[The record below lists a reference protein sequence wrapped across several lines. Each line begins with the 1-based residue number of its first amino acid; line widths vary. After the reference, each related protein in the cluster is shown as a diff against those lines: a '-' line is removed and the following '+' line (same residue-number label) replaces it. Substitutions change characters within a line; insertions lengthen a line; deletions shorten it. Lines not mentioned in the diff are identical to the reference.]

1 MIRKAL
7 RYESVSVNCQ
17 VLNAFSV
24 MSRCYKKLIIK
35 ALKRARIKL
44 KIVSRDYLLHPPS
57 TAIVAAHQQNAKI
70 GKNDDKTDKPEKKE
84 KKIKEMSESR
94 VKKFQKLF
102 GQQVSADEG
111 SKLVDYFSC
120 ALVADILLQG
130 HLYISENYFSFYSNV
145 FGYVTKLV
153 IPIISVTSITREK
166 TAKFFPNAIALQL
179 SDGKHVF
186 GSFLS
191 RETAY
196 QLMSSIHGKIVL
208 SIEPAED
215 IEVEA
220 DNDDIDGVMI
230 QDVDVSSLEDSSSIS
245 GSESPAQY
253 KLPSLI
259 DAPSQAHSVE
269 ASASEV
275 APPVIAKII
284 LNDIPISASQHE
296 PMPKAVNFNVKLM
309 SECKLLFVG
318 IFLTI
323 LLAFFS
329 VLLLLKINAI
339 EKHNQPSTEFDFDN
353 KIFTIDDAESIL
365 NKNLLIVQSVRKKL
379 EDLQDLLQSSFDK
392 FPSLDD
398 KQEL

>member
-1 MIRKAL
+1 MIRKAQ
-7 RYESVSVNCQ
+7 RYDSVSVNCQ
-17 VLNAFSV
+17 VLNVFSV

-35 ALKRARIKL
+35 ALKRAHIKL
-44 KIVSRDYLLHPPS
+44 KFVSRDYLLHPPT
-57 TAIVAAHQQNAKI
+57 TAIAASHQQIAKI

-102 GQQVSADEG
+102 GQQVSADE
-111 SKLVDYFSC
+111 KLINYFSC
-120 ALVADILLQG
+120 ALVAEILLQG

-153 IPIISVTSITREK
+153 IPIITVTSITREK

-179 SDGKHVF
+179 SDGGKHVF

-196 QLMSSIHGKIVL
+196 QLMSSIHGKNVL
-208 SIEPAED
+208 SIESVEGIEEAE
-215 IEVEA
+215 IE
-220 DNDDIDGVMI
+220 NDDVMI
-230 QDVDVSSLEDSSSIS
+230 QDVENSSLEDSSSIS
-245 GSESPAQY
+245 GSESAAQY
-253 KLPSLI
+253 KLPILI
-259 DAPSQAHSVE
+259 DVVDGVASVE
-269 ASASEV
+269 DIV
-275 APPVIAKII
+275 PTIATKSI
-284 LNDIPISASQHE
+284 LNDIPVQSPPQPHLE
-296 PMPKAVNFNVKLM
+296 PTSKVGNFNVRLM
-309 SECKLLFVG
+309 SEFNLLFVG
-318 IFLTI
+318 IILTI

-329 VLLLLKINAI
+329 GLLLLKINAI
-339 EKHNQPSTEFDFDN
+339 EKHNHPSSTLYDFDS
-353 KIFTIDDAESIL
+353 KTFTIDDAESIL

-392 FPSLDD
+392 FPATLVDE

>member
-1 MIRKAL
+1 M
-7 RYESVSVNCQ
+7 NCQ
-17 VLNAFSV
+17 VLNVFSV

-35 ALKRARIKL
+35 ALKRAHIKL
-44 KIVSRDYLLHPPS
+44 KFVSRDYLLHPPS
-57 TAIVAAHQQNAKI
+57 TAIATAHQQNAKI

-102 GQQVSADEG
+102 GQQVTADE
-111 SKLVDYFSC
+111 KLINYFSC

-130 HLYISENYFSFYSNV
+130 HLYVSENYFSFYSNV

-153 IPIISVTSITREK
+153 IPIITVTSITREK

-208 SIEPAED
+208 SIEPAADLGE
-215 IEVEA
+215 IEV
-220 DNDDIDGVMI
+220 DNDEIDGEML
-230 QDVDVSSLEDSSSIS
+230 QDVEVSSLEDSSSIS
-245 GSESPAQY
+245 GNESPAQY
-253 KLPSLI
+253 KLPTLI
-259 DAPSQAHSVE
+259 DAPSREPSGE
-269 ASASEV
+269 ATVGENS
-275 APPVIAKII
+275 PPIMAKSIM
-284 LNDIPISASQHE
+284 NDIPVLSLQPE
-296 PMPKAVNFNVKLM
+296 PIKKAGSIKVKVM
-309 SECKLLFVG
+309 SEFKLLFVG
-318 IFLTI
+318 ICLTI

-329 VLLLLKINAI
+329 GLLLLKINAI
-339 EKHNQPSTEFDFDN
+339 EKNNQQSNTPFDFDS
-353 KIFTIDDAESIL
+353 KAFTIDDAESIL
-365 NKNLLIVQSVRKKL
+365 NKNLLIVQSVRRKL

-392 FPSLDD
+392 FPSGLDE